1 MNLVII
7 RGKVSDL
14 HISLGEED
22 FVFTNA
28 DKSAGAGAAVGL
40 AVGGLAGAA
49 TGAVYNSGDAADKLD
64 FFICRVGE
72 ELVKGRFGKVSF
84 SDGDTVEV
92 VGLKD
97 ANQFNAYAVTRP
109 SDRTI
114 WMYPHCTR
122 GSKAYKKFSIK
133 WILILS
139 FVVMPLF
146 MTLIFSLIA
155 KNHGDTLSWQIFPM
169 LIPGVLLASIIHAF
183 VARRFMK
190 FAHIA
195 DDIFES
201 LGFDNPADVDL
212 PKRLRPTIK
221 GLTNQECWSYHPQ
234 AGWVFKY

>member
-1 MNLVII
+1 MKLEVI
-7 RGKVSDL
+7 RGVVSDL
-14 HISLGEED
+14 HISQGEED

-64 FFICRVGE
+64 FFVCRIGDE
-72 ELVKGRFGKVSF
+72 NVKGRFGKVSF
-84 SDGDTVEV
+84 SDGDTVEA
-92 VGLKD
+92 VGLMERG
-97 ANQFNAYAVTRP
+97 QFNAYAVTRP

-114 WMYPHCTR
+114 WMYPHSTR
-122 GSKAYKKFSIK
+122 GTQAYKRYSLKSIG
-133 WILILS
+133 LQ
-139 FVVMPLF
+139 
-146 MTLIFSLIA
+146 SL
-155 KNHGDTLSWQIFPM
+155 
-169 LIPGVLLASIIHAF
+169 LIPGILFALMDFFSSGPSMGLGFWLWLSISSGLLYAVILGV

-212 PKRLRPTIK
+212 PKLLRPTIK
-221 GLTNQECWSYHPQ
+221 GLTNQECWNYHPQ
-234 AGWVFKY
+234 ARWVFKY